1 MFKNGNC
8 IFLLMVLRRFICS
21 AIPHFKGASQVYV
34 LGNASLL
41 TAIFT
46 LASI

>member
-8 IFLLMVLRRFICS
+8 FFLLMVLRRFMCS
-21 AIPHFKGASQVYV
+21 AMLRVKGASQVNV